1 MKIKLYIYVYIY
13 IYIYIYI
20 SVSRTMNYLLNL
32 TIILPVVVEF
42 FHTCVDWKWTEN
54 AILYVLRRVRPTNT
68 PENSHME
75 EY

>member
-1 MKIKLYIYVYIY
+1 
-13 IYIYIYI
+13 
-20 SVSRTMNYLLNL
+20 MNYLLNL